1 MKKIAVLTSGGDAPG
16 MNAAVRAVVRT
27 AIYNGLEVY
36 GVYQGYKG
44 LVENNIKKLE
54 VGDVGGII
62 NRGGTILYSARL
74 PEFADP
80 KVRQI
85 AIKNLEK
92 LGIDGLVV
100 IGGDGSYRGAMELSN
115 EMSIKTIGIPGTI
128 DNDICC
134 TDFTIGFDTALNTIV
149 DAIDKVRDTAS
160 SHERAFIIEVMGR
173 NAGDLALLA
182 GIAGGSESLLIPE
195 KREDISDIVSR
206 IKAGEKRGKKHS
218 IIVLAEGVMGGQ
230 VLAAQLK
237 ELTGEEIRCTI
248 LGHIQRGGTPSAMD
262 RVLASRFG
270 NYAVQLL
277 LAEKSGRAVGI
288 QNNRLVSTRFEDVFS
303 NTHEVD
309 LTIYDV
315 SKQLSI

>member
-54 VGDVGGII
+54 VGDVGNII
-62 NRGGTILYSARL
+62 NRGGTMLYSARL
-74 PEFADP
+74 PEFANP
-80 KVRQI
+80 EVRKD
-85 AIKNLEK
+85 AIKNLEA

-100 IGGDGSYRGAMELSN
+100 IGGDGSYRGAMALSN
-115 EMSIKTIGIPGTI
+115 EMNIKTIGVPGTI

-173 NAGDLALLA
+173 NAGDLALFA

-195 KREDISDIVSR
+195 KKEDIEEVVAR
-206 IKAGEKRGKKHS
+206 TKA
-218 IIVLAEGVMGGQ
+218 
-230 VLAAQLK
+230 
-237 ELTGEEIRCTI
+237 
-248 LGHIQRGGTPSAMD
+248 
-262 RVLASRFG
+262 
-270 NYAVQLL
+270 
-277 LAEKSGRAVGI
+277 
-288 QNNRLVSTRFEDVFS
+288 S
-303 NTHEVD
+303 NP
-309 LTIYDV
+309 
-315 SKQLSI
+315 